1 MKIGVFGVGGVGGFF
16 GGKLAKSGADVTF
29 IARGATLDALRLR
42 GIRVDSVDGDFA
54 LNPVKTLGPDE
65 RPAEKFDV
73 VLVAV
78 KAWQVPEAAKQ
89 IKPMLHENSVV
100 VPLENGIDAP
110 DHLIPIV
117 GSKRVAGGLCAI
129 VSFIV
134 EPGVIRHAGAE
145 PLVMFGELD
154 NRRSDRMQALLDVF
168 LRAGIKTEVPPDI
181 QRSMWTKFAF
191 ITPMGGVGAITR
203 VPIGVWR
210 SVPDSRKLAENAVM
224 EVVRLAEARGVKL
237 DDEVLSRTMQRY
249 DILPPES
256 TASLQRDIAQ
266 GKPSELEAQIG
277 AVVRLGRDA
286 GVPTPIHDV
295 IYSAL
300 LPLELKARG

>member
-1 MKIGVFGVGGVGGFF
+1 M
-16 GGKLAKSGADVTF
+16 TF
-29 IARGATLDALRLR
+29 IARGATLDALRDR

-54 LNPVKTLGPDE
+54 LNPIQTLGSNEGPD
-65 RPAEKFDV
+65 EKFDV

-78 KAWQVPEAAKQ
+78 KAWQIVEAAKQ
-89 IKPMLHENSVV
+89 IKPMLHESSVV

-110 DHLIPIV
+110 DHLIPII
-117 GSKRVAGGLCAI
+117 GSRRVAGGLCAI

-154 NRRSDRMQALLDVF
+154 NQRTDRMQALLDTF

-181 QRSMWTKFAF
+181 RRSMWTKFAF
-191 ITPMGGVGAITR
+191 ITPMSGIGAITR
-203 VPIGVWR
+203 VPVGVWR
-210 SVPDSRKLAENAVM
+210 SVPETRKLAENAVM

-237 DDEVLSRTMQRY
+237 DDDVLTRTMQRY
-249 DILPPES
+249 DILPLES
-256 TASLQRDIAQ
+256 TSSLQRDVAQ